1 MSFRA
6 LASAPATALTNARA
20 VAQRTHTRF
29 IQSIYRRFQEV
40 SSSLGSWFRPE
51 SFLSLDG
58 LIVPRLSHPAGLQF
72 MRQAEMMFL
81 MPGFNIDETSFTST
95 TDLDEQRA
103 PSVPVQETSKNVKE
117 PAQSLELLTWEEPEV
132 PKTDVASEW
141 QTVKPRRQK
150 RKVEGSPLPSPTIIP
165 STLQKLTKKQN
176 IKQQKMKQQVDKLEE
191 PEDPI
196 VDTSNR
202 KMVNIYDCLSKLTM
216 EEEMKVEEEEKK
228 MKEEEE
234 KMKMKEEEEKKMKEE
249 EEKKRKVEEEKMK
262 MKEEEKK
269 MKEDEEKKKMKEEE
283 VKVEEKVKQKKKK
296 KKNVEK
302 FVELEEPIFDTR
314 KQKKLTKQEKMKQQK
329 MKQMMEKLKESEE
342 EEEDSIFDTSNRK
355 KVNIFECLSV

>member
-1 MSFRA
+1 MSFRT

-20 VAQRTHTRF
+20 VAQRTHNRF
-29 IQSIYRRFQEV
+29 IQSIYRRFNEV
-40 SSSLGSWFRPE
+40 SSSLGSWFRPD
-51 SFLSLDG
+51 SLLSLDG
-58 LIVPRLSHPAGLQF
+58 YIVPRLSDPAGLQF

-95 TDLDEQRA
+95 TDLEEHRA

-117 PAQSLELLTWEEPEV
+117 PAQSLKLLTWEEPEV
-132 PKTDVASEW
+132 PKADVASEW

-165 STLQKLTKKQN
+165 STLQNLTKKQN
-176 IKQQKMKQQVDKLEE
+176 MKQQKMKQQVDKLEE

-202 KMVNIYDCLSKLTM
+202 KMVNIYNCLSKLTM
-216 EEEMKVEEEEKK
+216 EEEMKVEEEEKL
-228 MKEEEE
+228 MKE
-234 KMKMKEEEEKKMKEE
+234 KE
-249 EEKKRKVEEEKMK
+249 
-262 MKEEEKK
+262 
-269 MKEDEEKKKMKEEE
+269 KKMKEEE
-283 VKVEEKVKQKKKK
+283 VKVEVKMEEKVKQKKK

-302 FVELEEPIFDTR
+302 FVELEEPIFDTS

-329 MKQMMEKLKESEE
+329 VKQMMEKLKELEE

-355 KVNIFECLSV
+355 KVNIYECLRV